1 MRYIALIATQIDPE
15 VDPGILLKELNGI
28 KLICHTYQSI
38 LETELFQD
46 VLVVTSNDDIT
57 KAIHDIGGKVTAN
70 KTNHTTATDS
80 IAEVAMDTDADIFVN
95 IPGNLPFT
103 SKASLQKLL
112 GAFDG
117 PHGNNIRVASIVQ
130 KFKNPKDAN
139 NPQYVKAAIDLR
151 QNAMFFSRSVI
162 PYLRNTSFPINYYR
176 HVPVYAYRKI
186 ELLNFAL
193 LPKSPLETAEQ
204 IECLRFLENGVS
216 IRMIITQYPDITICT
231 AADISAAADYKATV
245 SG

>member
-1 MRYIALIATQIDPE
+1 MRYVALIATQTDTD
-15 VDPGILLKELNGI
+15 VDSGILLEELNGI
-28 KLICHTYQSI
+28 KLICHTYQSV
-38 LETELFQD
+38 LATALFQD
-46 VLVVTSNDDIT
+46 VFVVTTNNDIAQ
-57 KAIHDIGGKVTAN
+57 AIYNIGGKVIAN
-70 KTNHTTATDS
+70 KTNHATATDS

-103 SKASLQKLL
+103 SKAALQKLL
-112 GAFDG
+112 GTFDD
-117 PHGNNIRVASIVQ
+117 PHGKSIRVASIVQ
-130 KFKNPKDAN
+130 KFKNPQDAN
-139 NPQYVKAAIDLR
+139 DPQYVKAAIDLR

-216 IRMIITQYPDITICT
+216 IRMIITQYPDITIRT
-231 AADISAAADYKATV
+231 VADIGAAADYNVT
-245 SG
+245 G